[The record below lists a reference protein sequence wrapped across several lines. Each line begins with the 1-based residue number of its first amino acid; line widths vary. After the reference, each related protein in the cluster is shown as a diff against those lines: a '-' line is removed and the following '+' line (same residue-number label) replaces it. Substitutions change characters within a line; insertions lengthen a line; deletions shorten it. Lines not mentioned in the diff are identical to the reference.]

1 MGGAKNCP
9 ETPRQRMIGMM
20 YLVLTAMLALN
31 VSAAILNGYL
41 QVDESLHATIETTE
55 SGNKAE
61 YERFET
67 ALSENP
73 EKTQVWYDK
82 AMEVKKQSDELYN
95 YIAEFKDDI
104 VQMADGK
111 DAIKNATVRDIK
123 KRDDTNIPHQYGLNE
138 GHATELKERI
148 IAYREF
154 LKNITGEEEDDA
166 ADADIE
172 HMFATDE
179 GENSEGKKIS
189 WEQTVFEEM
198 PVCAT
203 ITVLTKIQ
211 NDVRTYEGKAVQ
223 VLFSKTDA
231 SDVRVNKMGAYIIP
245 SSEYVIRGSKYRAQ
259 IILAGIDST
268 KSPEYFING
277 EKINDK
283 GIYEVVASG
292 VGEKKY
298 KGQIAYQHLGETVY
312 LPFEGKYTVGEPT
325 ATISNTDLNI
335 MYRGYN
341 NPFSIS
347 VPGVSNE
354 KLQVRCQGA
363 SIMKQNGLWIIK
375 PGNGGGDKMT
385 IEVLAEVDGK
395 VSVMGSQVY
404 RVKRLP
410 KPDAYFEING
420 QLSEDTKIARAA
432 LINPANKIVASY
444 GADGLIQA
452 KFTITGF
459 QVKLP
464 TGASFNVKGDKL
476 DAKSLEAIKKLK
488 QGNMVNLQYIK
499 AVGPDGKEIQ
509 LRGLPIELN

>member
-41 QVDESLHATIETTE
+41 QVDESLHETIETTE
-55 SGNKAE
+55 SGNKIE

-67 ALSENP
+67 ALSDNP
-73 EKTQVWYDK
+73 EKTREWYNK
-82 AMEVKKQSDELYN
+82 AMRVKKESDDLFN
-95 YIAEFKDDI
+95 YIAEFKDNI
-104 VQMADGK
+104 VALADGSQ
-111 DAIKNATVRDIK
+111 AVKNATVREIK
-123 KRDDTNIPHQYGLNE
+123 KRDDTNIPHRYGIND
-138 GHATELKERI
+138 GHATELKEKI

-154 LKNITGEEEDDA
+154 LKEIAGDDEEETHAGIDN
-166 ADADIE
+166 
-172 HMFATDE
+172 MFATGNGVNAD
-179 GENSEGKKIS
+179 GKEIS

-211 NDVRTYEGKAVQ
+211 NDIRTFEGKTIQ
-223 VLFSKTDA
+223 VLYSKTDA

-245 SSEYVIRGSKYRAQ
+245 SSEYVLRGSRYRAQ

-268 KSPEYFING
+268 KSPEYYING

-292 VGEKKY
+292 SGEKRY
-298 KGQIAYQHLGETVY
+298 KGQIAYQHLGETIY

-347 VPGVSNE
+347 VPGVASE
-354 KLQVRCQGA
+354 KLQVRCQG
-363 SIMKQNGLWIIK
+363 
-375 PGNGGGDKMT
+375 
-385 IEVLAEVDGK
+385 
-395 VSVMGSQVY
+395 
-404 RVKRLP
+404 R
-410 KPDAYFEING
+410 
-420 QLSEDTKIARAA
+420 
-432 LINPANKIVASY
+432 
-444 GADGLIQA
+444 
-452 KFTITGF
+452 
-459 QVKLP
+459 
-464 TGASFNVKGDKL
+464 
-476 DAKSLEAIKKLK
+476 
-488 QGNMVNLQYIK
+488 
-499 AVGPDGKEIQ
+499 
-509 LRGLPIELN
+509 

>member
-55 SGNKAE
+55 SGNKVG
-61 YERFET
+61 YERFES

-73 EKTQVWYDK
+73 EKTREWYDK
-82 AMEVKKQSDELYN
+82 AMQVKKESDELYN
-95 YIAEFKDDI
+95 YITEFKDNI
-104 VQMADGK
+104 VAMADGK
-111 DAIKNATVRDIK
+111 EAVKNATVREIK
-123 KRDDTNIPHQYGLNE
+123 KRDDTNIPHQYGINE
-138 GHATELKERI
+138 GHGAELKQKI
-148 IAYREF
+148 IAYRQF
-154 LKNITGEEEDDA
+154 LEEIA
-166 ADADIE
+166 ADKEDNTTKADIE
-172 HMFATDE
+172 NMFATDP
-179 GENSEGKKIS
+179 GVNAEGKEIS
-189 WEQTVFEEM
+189 WEQTIFEEM

-211 NDVRTYEGKAVQ
+211 NDIRTFEGKTVQ
-223 VLFSKTDA
+223 VLYDQTDA

-268 KSPEYFING
+268 KSPEYYING
-277 EKINDK
+277 EKINDR
-283 GIYEVVASG
+283 GIYEVIASG
-292 VGEKKY
+292 SGEKKY

-347 VPGVSNE
+347 VPGVSND

-375 PGNGGGDKMT
+375 PGNGGSDKLT
-385 IEVLAEVDGK
+385 IEVLAEIDGK
-395 VSVMGSQVY
+395 VTVMGTQVY

-432 LINPANKIVASY
+432 LINPSNKIVASY

-464 TGASFNVKGDKL
+464 TGASFNIKGDRL

>member
-55 SGNKAE
+55 SGNKVG
-61 YERFET
+61 YERFES
-67 ALSENP
+67 ALAQNP
-73 EKTQVWYDK
+73 EKTQEWYDK
-82 AMEVKKQSDELYN
+82 AMRVKEESDNLYN
-95 YIAEFKDDI
+95 YIAEFKDAI
-104 VQMADGK
+104 VSLADGDK
-111 DAIKNATVRDIK
+111 AVKGATVRQIS
-123 KRDDTNIPHQYGLNE
+123 KRDDTNVPHQYGINE
-138 GHATELKERI
+138 GHAAELKSKI

-154 LKNITGEEEDDA
+154 LKDVSGNDEGVH
-166 ADADIE
+166 ADIE
-172 HMFATDE
+172 NMFATDE
-179 GENSEGKKIS
+179 GVNAEGKAIS
-189 WEQTVFEEM
+189 WEQTIFEEM
-198 PVCAT
+198 PVCAS

-211 NDVRTYEGKAVQ
+211 NDIRTYEGKVVQ
-223 VLFSKTDA
+223 VLYNNTDA
-231 SDVRVNKMGAYIIP
+231 GDVRVNKMGAYIIP

-268 KSPEYFING
+268 KSPEYYIG
-277 EKINDK
+277 DEKINDN
-283 GIYEVVASG
+283 GIYEVIASG
-292 VGEKKY
+292 SGEKRYHGK
-298 KGQIAYQHLGETVY
+298 IAYQHLGETVY
-312 LPFEGKYTVGEPT
+312 LPFEGKYIVGEPT

-347 VPGVSNE
+347 VPGVPSE
-354 KLQVRCQGA
+354 KLQVRCPGA
-363 SIMKQNGLWIIK
+363 AISKQNGLWVIK
-375 PGNGGGDKMT
+375 PAANSGDKLT
-385 IEVLAEVDGK
+385 IEVLADIDGK
-395 VSVMGSQVY
+395 TTVMGSHAY
-404 RVKRLP
+404 RVKNLP
-410 KPDAYFEING
+410 KPDAYFEVNG
-420 QLSEDTKIARAA
+420 QLAEDTKIARQA
-432 LINPANKIVASY
+432 LINPSNKIVASY

-452 KFTITGF
+452 KFSIVGF

-464 TGASFNVKGDKL
+464 TGASFNIKGDKL

-488 QGNMVNLQYIK
+488 QGNMVNIQYIK

>member
-55 SGNKAE
+55 SGNQVG
-61 YERFET
+61 YEKFSN
-67 ALSENP
+67 ALSQNP
-73 EKTQVWYDK
+73 EKTQEWYDK
-82 AMEVKKQSDELYN
+82 AMRVKEESDNLYN
-95 YIAEFKDDI
+95 YIVEFKDAI
-104 VQMADGK
+104 VSLADGSK
-111 DAIKNATVRDIK
+111 AVKGATVRQIS
-123 KRDDTNIPHQYGLNE
+123 KRDDTNVPHQYGINE
-138 GHATELKERI
+138 GHAAELKAKI

-154 LKNITGEEEDDA
+154 LKAISGDDA
-166 ADADIE
+166 SVHADIE
-172 HMFATDE
+172 NMFATDD
-179 GENSEGKKIS
+179 GVNAEGKAIS
-189 WEQTVFEEM
+189 WEQTIFEEM
-198 PVCAT
+198 PVCAS

-211 NDVRTYEGKAVQ
+211 NDIRTYEGKVVQ
-223 VLFSKTDA
+223 VLYNNTDA
-231 SDVRVNKMGAYIIP
+231 GDVRVNKMGAYIIP

-268 KSPEYFING
+268 KSPEYYIG
-277 EKINDK
+277 DEKINAN
-283 GIYEVVASG
+283 GIYEVIATGS
-292 VGEKKY
+292 GEKKY
-298 KGQIAYQHLGETVY
+298 QGRIAYQHLGETVY

-347 VPGVSNE
+347 VPGVASE
-354 KLQVRCQGA
+354 KLQVRCPGA
-363 SIMKQNGLWIIK
+363 SISKQNGLWVIK
-375 PGNGGGDKMT
+375 PAANSADKLT
-385 IEVLAEVDGK
+385 IEVLADIDGK
-395 VSVMGSQVY
+395 TTVMGSHAY
-404 RVKRLP
+404 RVKNLP
-410 KPDAYFEING
+410 KPDAYFEVNG
-420 QLSEDTKIARAA
+420 QLAEDTKIARQA
-432 LINPANKIVASY
+432 LINPSNKIVASY

-464 TGASFNVKGDKL
+464 TGASFNIKGDKL

-499 AVGPDGKEIQ
+499 AVGPDGREIQ

>member
-1 MGGAKNCP
+1 MFCAISGFPISIPAVVSDSEHP
-9 ETPRQRMIGMM
+9 
-20 YLVLTAMLALN
+20 TA
-31 VSAAILNGYL
+31 
-41 QVDESLHATIETTE
+41 H
-55 SGNKAE
+55 
-61 YERFET
+61 
-67 ALSENP
+67 
-73 EKTQVWYDK
+73 
-82 AMEVKKQSDELYN
+82 
-95 YIAEFKDDI
+95 
-104 VQMADGK
+104 
-111 DAIKNATVRDIK
+111 NATSMQPI
-123 KRDDTNIPHQYGLNE
+123 I
-138 GHATELKERI
+138 ELKERI

-154 LKNITGEEEDDA
+154 LKEITGEEEDA
-166 ADADIE
+166 ADADID

-211 NDVRTYEGKAVQ
+211 NDVRTYEGKTVQ
-223 VLFSKTDA
+223 VLFGKTDA